1 MGSGSLLLIG
11 TNGPEDKFLYGNP
24 KKTYFK
30 NVFVKAR
37 NFALEYAKIPEAN
50 SNIDFG
56 RTFKVSVPH
65 SGDLLAGI
73 YLDFTL
79 SDLVRE
85 DNYTT
90 SGGVTTLPQFSSYV
104 NGIGYNMLEGVKL
117 YIGGNDIQT
126 LSGELIYIINELHS
140 EHNKSQTFKH
150 LAKFGAPPLFI
161 IKTSNTSS
169 VSCQLQLPFFFS
181 KDPGQYLPL
190 CALTNSK
197 IELEI
202 TLRSFEECVVKSF
215 SSGTGDSRGSL
226 SEVLRADVT
235 APATGDLYNED
246 LTPGTID
253 SFDVITQKLFLDPE
267 DQKLFR
273 ICPKLDYM
281 IELYHIGDEEKIL
294 NPSQD
299 NTYSFDLQSRHPT
312 KYVVW
317 VLQRKDIYDAHMYD
331 NYTHDFTFQE
341 SEKVNDRYKYD
352 INSHLLTEADILL
365 DNIKVIN
372 GINPIFISKTQM
384 YEKFSGPAGLQPIY
398 IYNFSL
404 EPDSNQPT
412 GTINMSS
419 FSKKTFQIKL
429 CDDSKYTPSSGVVD
443 GVKSDI
449 LFRHYTCYFNI
460 LVISDGMAG
469 LMYN

>member
-79 SDLVRE
+79 SDLKV
-85 DNYTT
+85 
-90 SGGVTTLPQFSSYV
+90 SGGGALANSSYV
-104 NGIGYNMLEGVKL
+104 NGIGYNILKEVKL
-117 YIGGNDIQT
+117 YIGGNHIQT

-150 LAKFGAPPLFI
+150 LAKFDAQPLFI
-161 IKTSNTSS
+161 VKTSNTKT
-169 VSCQLQLPFFFS
+169 VTCQLQLPFFFS

-197 IELEI
+197 IELEV
-202 TLRSFEECVVKSF
+202 TLRSFEDCVITNYNI
-215 SSGTGDSRGSL
+215 SGSKITEILD
-226 SEVLRADVT
+226 
-235 APATGDLYNED
+235 
-246 LTPGTID
+246 PGTID
-253 SFDVITQKLFLDPE
+253 SFDIITQKLFLDPE

-312 KYVVW
+312 KYIVW

-331 NYTHDFTFQE
+331 NYTHDFTFRKSADE
-341 SEKVNDRYKYD
+341 TDRYKYD
-352 INSHLLTEADILL
+352 TNSHLLTEADILL

-429 CDDSKYTPSSGVVD
+429 CDDGKYTTFGD
-443 GVKSDI
+443 KSDI

>member
-11 TNGPEDKFLYGNP
+11 SNGPEDKFLYGNP

-50 SNIDFG
+50 SNIDFD
-56 RTFKVSVPH
+56 RTFKVSIPH

-79 SDLVRE
+79 SDLKRQN
-85 DNYTT
+85 NYALTVGTT
-90 SGGVTTLPQFSSYV
+90 TDPQFSSYV
-104 NGIGYNMLEGVKL
+104 NGIGYNILKEVKL
-117 YIGGNDIQT
+117 YIGGNHIQT
-126 LSGELIYIINELHS
+126 LSGELIYIINQLHS
-140 EHNKSQTFKH
+140 GHNKSETFKH
-150 LAKFGAPPLFI
+150 LAKFHAPPLFI

-202 TLRSFEECVVKSF
+202 TLRSFKECVVQSY
-215 SSGTGDSRGSL
+215 SSGTSDSRGSL
-226 SEVLRADVT
+226 SG
-235 APATGDLYNED
+235 TGGSIPDTGVLYNEA

-253 SFDVITQKLFLDPE
+253 SFDIITQKLFLDPE

-281 IELYHIGDEEKIL
+281 IELYHIGNEEKIL
-294 NPSQD
+294 NPSKD
-299 NTYSFDLQSRHPT
+299 NVYSFDLQSRHPT
-312 KYVVW
+312 KYIVW
-317 VLQRKDIYDAHMYD
+317 ILQRKDIYDAHMYD

-341 SEKVNDRYKYD
+341 STDEADRYKYD
-352 INSHLLTEADILL
+352 TNSHLLTEADILL

-419 FSKKTFQIKL
+419 FSTKTFQIKL
-429 CDDSKYTPSSGVVD
+429 CDETNYTSSIG
-443 GVKSDI
+443 GAKSDI

>member
-11 TNGPEDKFLYGNP
+11 SNGPEDKFLYGNP

-79 SDLVRE
+79 SDLVRSGT
-85 DNYTT
+85 YTLGSDPLHT
-90 SGGVTTLPQFSSYV
+90 TTLPQFSSYV
-104 NGIGYNMLEGVKL
+104 NGIGYNILKEVKL
-117 YIGGNDIQT
+117 YIGGNHIQT

-140 EHNKSQTFKH
+140 GHNKSETFKH

-202 TLRSFEECVVKSF
+202 TLRSF
-215 SSGTGDSRGSL
+215 
-226 SEVLRADVT
+226 
-235 APATGDLYNED
+235 
-246 LTPGTID
+246 
-253 SFDVITQKLFLDPE
+253 
-267 DQKLFR
+267 
-273 ICPKLDYM
+273 
-281 IELYHIGDEEKIL
+281 
-294 NPSQD
+294 
-299 NTYSFDLQSRHPT
+299 
-312 KYVVW
+312 
-317 VLQRKDIYDAHMYD
+317 
-331 NYTHDFTFQE
+331 
-341 SEKVNDRYKYD
+341 
-352 INSHLLTEADILL
+352 
-365 DNIKVIN
+365 
-372 GINPIFISKTQM
+372 
-384 YEKFSGPAGLQPIY
+384 
-398 IYNFSL
+398 
-404 EPDSNQPT
+404 
-412 GTINMSS
+412 
-419 FSKKTFQIKL
+419 
-429 CDDSKYTPSSGVVD
+429 
-443 GVKSDI
+443 
-449 LFRHYTCYFNI
+449 
-460 LVISDGMAG
+460 
-469 LMYN
+469 

>member
-1 MGSGSLLLIG
+1 MLL
-11 TNGPEDKFLYGNP
+11 
-24 KKTYFK
+24 
-30 NVFVKAR
+30 V
-37 NFALEYAKIPEAN
+37 
-50 SNIDFG
+50 
-56 RTFKVSVPH
+56 
-65 SGDLLAGI
+65 
-73 YLDFTL
+73 
-79 SDLVRE
+79 
-85 DNYTT
+85 NYN
-90 SGGVTTLPQFSSYV
+90 YR
-104 NGIGYNMLEGVKL
+104 
-117 YIGGNDIQT
+117 
-126 LSGELIYIINELHS
+126 
-140 EHNKSQTFKH
+140 
-150 LAKFGAPPLFI
+150 
-161 IKTSNTSS
+161 
-169 VSCQLQLPFFFS
+169 FFFS

-202 TLRSFEECVVKSF
+202 TLRSFEECVIKSY
-215 SSGTGDSRGSL
+215 SSGAGKGLDGKSGAL
-226 SEVLRADVT
+226 AI
-235 APATGDLYNED
+235 GDLYNEK
-246 LTPGTID
+246 LKPGTID
-253 SFDVITQKLFLDPE
+253 SFDIITQKLFLDPE

-331 NYTHDFTFQE
+331 NYTHDFTFRK
-341 SEKVNDRYKYD
+341 STDGTDRYKYD
-352 INSHLLTEADILL
+352 TNSHLLTEADILL

-429 CDDSKYTPSSGVVD
+429 CNESNYTPSVG

>member
-79 SDLVRE
+79 SDLVR
-85 DNYTT
+85 
-90 SGGVTTLPQFSSYV
+90 SGTYDLGPTPLTPTTLPQFSSYV
-104 NGIGYNMLEGVKL
+104 NGIGYNILKEVKL
-117 YIGGNDIQT
+117 YIGGNHIQT

-140 EHNKSQTFKH
+140 GHNKSETFKH

-202 TLRSFEECVVKSF
+202 TLRSFEECVVQSF
-215 SSGTGDSRGSL
+215 SSGGGKGLDGTGS
-226 SEVLRADVT
+226 VLDIGV
-235 APATGDLYNED
+235 LYNEK
-246 LTPGTID
+246 LKPGTID
-253 SFDVITQKLFLDPE
+253 SFDIITQKLFLDPE

-341 SEKVNDRYKYD
+341 SEKDNDRYKYD
-352 INSHLLTEADILL
+352 TNSHLLTEVDILL

-429 CDDSKYTPSSGVVD
+429 CDENNYTSSVD
-443 GVKSDI
+443 DVKSDI